1 MKADIEKMVADHEG
15 GGYPAAV
22 KSRTADLP
30 DRRSADVQNA
40 QEPNG

>member
-22 KSRTADLP
+22 KAHK
-30 DRRSADVQNA
+30 AVA
-40 QEPNG
+40 QRAHLKAKRQL